1 VPPVRLFVPT
11 MDAVLVEAAPDGR
24 LRFEN
29 EDWTTP
35 TLQERRAVIH
45 AARKEIDVLQEL
57 IDLLDAE

>member
-1 VPPVRLFVPT
+1 

-24 LRFEN
+24 IRFEN

-45 AARKEIDVLQEL
+45 AARNEIDALQEL